1 MDATGTIQQL
11 NPVSFE
17 FISPDN
23 KAMQGEQLG
32 FIAQEIGEIIP
43 QSVWTKDNEEQ
54 TMMLKPDAVIP
65 VLVKAVQELKQ
76 ELNEVKAKLEEMNG

>member
-1 MDATGTIQQL
+1 
-11 NPVSFE
+11 
-17 FISPDN
+17 
-23 KAMQGEQLG
+23 MQGVQLG
-32 FIAQEIGEIIP
+32 FIAQEISEIIP

-54 TMMLKPDAVIP
+54 TMMLKPETVIP